1 MKYFLYVVTLAA
13 QQAAACEL
21 TDVATLRNEV
31 EAAFEVKSF
40 AGFAL
45 RHGVSGPVWIRVEDE
60 YDEKKP
66 VRVIKFEN
74 ILELSGWFHEMH
86 HHDPNMI
93 IPEKVSCSSSSCIY
107 ELPSQTLH
115 HGIYLTGFES
125 EKVAS
130 CLSLIRISIH
140 WG

>member
-1 MKYFLYVVTLAA
+1 MKNFLCLVTFAA

-21 TDVATLRNEV
+21 PDVAKLRSEV
-31 EAAFEVKSF
+31 EAAFAVKSF

-45 RHGVSGPVWIRVEDE
+45 RHGVSGPVWIKVENE

-66 VRVIKFEN
+66 TRVVKFEN
-74 ILELSGWFHEMH
+74 VLELSAWFHEIH
-86 HHDPNMI
+86 HHDPTMI
-93 IPEKVSCSSSSCIY
+93 IPEKVSCNISSCVY
-107 ELPSQTLH
+107 ELPEQTLH
-115 HGIYLTGFES
+115 HGIYLTGFDS
-125 EKVAS
+125 ERVAG